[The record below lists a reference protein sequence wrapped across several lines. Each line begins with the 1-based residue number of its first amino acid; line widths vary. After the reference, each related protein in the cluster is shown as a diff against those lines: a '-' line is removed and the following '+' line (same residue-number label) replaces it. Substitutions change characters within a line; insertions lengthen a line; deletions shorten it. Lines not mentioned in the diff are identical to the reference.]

1 MSIESKPLVPSLGCL
16 LKTIEGLV
24 KTADVV
30 RTVSVNK
37 TRWLL
42 TADLLIES
50 AMEKGILD
58 V

>member
-1 MSIESKPLVPSLGCL
+1 MSIESEPLVPSSGCL
-16 LKTIEGLV
+16 LKAIEGLV

-30 RTVSVNK
+30 RTASVNK

-42 TADLLIES
+42 TVDLLVES
-50 AMEKGILD
+50 AMEEGILD